1 MAGYTAATNIAELI
15 PEITNEVQYI
25 YQDRAIG
32 PDLVT
37 FQDVSGIPGTVVEF
51 PRFTEVVG
59 STGVAENTAPTSH
72 QLDLS
77 MPTLTLAR
85 RAVYIGLSDLAKKGA
100 RGNVVAQIGRAMAE
114 AKAKQDDAA
123 IFGVLTATTNWTT
136 GTGATNAALTITNAL
151 DALNLLEKNE
161 VNEEIYCV
169 VHPHQYKSIRSALTP
184 VANDD
189 GVAVGVASDMA
200 RDAMVSRAFG
210 MNWFVTNRIGSG
222 TVTATAN
229 VYNGLVFA
237 KSAIGYAHAWGE
249 ANGVEAQ
256 RAVELAMTK
265 LIINYFDAAGV
276 IYGSGVA
283 KLYSTSA

>member
-1 MAGYTAATNIAELI
+1 MAGYTAATNIGELI

-25 YQDRAIG
+25 YQNVSVG

-59 STGVAENTAPTSH
+59 STGVAETAAPASH
-72 QLDLS
+72 QMDLS

-85 RAVYIGLSDLAKKGA
+85 RAVYVGLSDLAKKGA
-100 RGNVVAQIGRAMAE
+100 RGNVVSQIGSAMAMS
-114 AKAKQDDAA
+114 KAKQDDAL
-123 IFGVLTATTNWTT
+123 IFGVLTATTNWGT

-161 VNEEIYCV
+161 VSEQIYCV

-184 VANDD
+184 IANDD
-189 GVAVGVASDMA
+189 AVAVGIASDMA
-200 RDAMVSRAFG
+200 RDAFVSRAFG
-210 MNWFVTNRIGSG
+210 MNWFVTARIGSG

-237 KSAIGYAHAWGE
+237 KSAIGYAHSWGE
-249 ANGVEAQ
+249 VNGVEADRQ
-256 RAVELAMTK
+256 ASLGLTD
-265 LIINYFDAAGV
+265 LILNYFNQAGV